1 MALALAPQWPRAG
14 FSPALPVILLIAGL
28 ASAHDHHG
36 GESKIPEGH
45 TVSEEPIDTTLWIHI
60 LIQMLAYGVIFP
72 IGMVLGVPYSV

>member
-45 TVSEEPIDTTLWIHI
+45 TVSEEPIVSERATAGLCRW
-60 LIQMLAYGVIFP
+60 G
-72 IGMVLGVPYSV
+72 